1 MSDMT
6 NRRSIRLSAALA
18 LTLALTLAGCG
29 FKPVG
34 QANMPFDTLYV
45 TAPDYSSFG
54 AEFKRYVESYG
65 KTRITDNPQQA
76 QVILEILSET
86 QEQQI
91 LSLTSAGRVA
101 EFLLR
106 YRVTYRLRD
115 NEKRDWIPRGEIQLQ
130 RDYTYD
136 DTIVLAKENEAQ
148 LLFKDMK
155 NDAIQQLVRRLSVAQ
170 APS

>member
-1 MSDMT
+1 VSDMT
-6 NRRSIRLSAALA
+6 NRHSIRLSAALA

>member
-1 MSDMT
+1 MRPT
-6 NRRSIRLSAALA
+6 ALSRMAAALLLA
-18 LTLALTLAGCG
+18 TLFAGCG

-34 QANMPFDTLYV
+34 QASMQFDTIYV

-54 AEFKRYVESYG
+54 AEFKRYVESGG
-65 KTRITDNPQQA
+65 KTRVTNRPEQA

-106 YRVTYRLRD
+106 YRVTFRLRD
-115 NEKRDWIPRGEIQLQ
+115 NQKRDWIPQGEIQLQ

-136 DTIVLAKENEAQ
+136 DTIVLAKENEAK
-148 LLFKDMK
+148 LLYLDMK
-155 NDAIQQLVRRLSVAQ
+155 NDAIQQLVRRLAAAQ

>member
-1 MSDMT
+1 MT
-6 NRRSIRLSAALA
+6 NRRSTRLSAALA
-18 LTLALTLAGCG
+18 LILALTLAGCG

-34 QANMPFDTLYV
+34 QANMPFETLYV

-136 DTIVLAKENEAQ
+136 DTIVLAKENEAK

>member
-1 MSDMT
+1 MT
-6 NRRSIRLSAALA
+6 NLRSITLSAALV
-18 LTLALTLAGCG
+18 LALVLAGCG

-34 QANMPFDTLYV
+34 QASMPFDTLYV

-54 AEFKRYVESYG
+54 AQFKRYVESG
-65 KTRITDNPQQA
+65 GRTRITDNPQQA

-106 YRVTYRLRD
+106 YRVVYRLRD
-115 NEKRDWIPRGEIQLQ
+115 NEKRDWIPRGEINLQ

-155 NDAIQQLVRRLSVAQ
+155 NDAIQQLVRRLSAAQ

>member
-1 MSDMT
+1 MT
-6 NRRSIRLSAALA
+6 NGRLIRLSAALV
-18 LTLALTLAGCG
+18 LTLALTGCG
-29 FKPVG
+29 FKAVG
-34 QANMPFDTLYV
+34 QANMPFETLYV

-155 NDAIQQLVRRLSVAQ
+155 NDAIQQLVRRLSAAQ

>member
-1 MSDMT
+1 MT

-34 QANMPFDTLYV
+34 QANMPFETLYV

>member
-1 MSDMT
+1 MRVMMALL
-6 NRRSIRLSAALA
+6 LSAALG
-18 LTLALTLAGCG
+18 GCG

-34 QANMPFDTLYV
+34 QASMPFDTLYV

-54 AEFKRYVESYG
+54 AEFKRYVESGG
-65 KTRITDNPQQA
+65 KTRITSRPEQA

-106 YRVTYRLRD
+106 YRVTYRVRD
-115 NEKRDWIPRGEIQLQ
+115 NQKRVWIPQGEIQLQ

-136 DTIVLAKENEAQ
+136 DTIVLAKENEAN
-148 LLFKDMK
+148 LLYRDMK
-155 NDAIQQLVRRLSVAQ
+155 NDAIQQLVRRLSAAQ

>member
-1 MSDMT
+1 MT
-6 NRRSIRLSAALA
+6 SRRSIRLSAALV
-18 LTLALTLAGCG
+18 LTLALMLAGAAA
-29 FKPVG
+29 PVG
-34 QANMPFDTLYV
+34 QANMPFATLCV
-45 TAPDYSSFG
+45 TAADYSSFG

-76 QVILEILSET
+76 QVILKPVGNPGAADFIAH
-86 QEQQI
+86 QW
-91 LSLTSAGRVA
+91 A
-101 EFLLR
+101 ESR
-106 YRVTYRLRD
+106 SSYCYRVTYRLLD
-115 NEKRDWIPRGEIQLQ
+115 NEKRVWIPRGEIQLQ

>member
-1 MSDMT
+1 MT

>member
-1 MSDMT
+1 
-6 NRRSIRLSAALA
+6 
-18 LTLALTLAGCG
+18 
-29 FKPVG
+29 
-34 QANMPFDTLYV
+34 MPFDTIYV

-54 AEFKRYVESYG
+54 AEFKRYVESGG
-65 KTRITDNPQQA
+65 KTRVTNRPEQA

-106 YRVTYRLRD
+106 YRVTFRLRD
-115 NEKRDWIPRGEIQLQ
+115 NQKRDWIPQGEIQLQ

-136 DTIVLAKENEAQ
+136 DTIVLAKENEAK
-148 LLFKDMK
+148 LLYLDMK
-155 NDAIQQLVRRLSVAQ
+155 NDAIQQLVRRLAAAQ

>member
-1 MSDMT
+1 MT

-106 YRVTYRLRD
+106 YRVTYRLLD
-115 NEKRDWIPRGEIQLQ
+115 NEKRVWIPRGEIQLQ

>member
-1 MSDMT
+1 MT
-6 NRRSIRLSAALA
+6 NPRLITLSAALV
-18 LTLALTLAGCG
+18 LTLVVAGCG

-34 QANMPFDTLYV
+34 QASMPFDTLYV

-54 AEFKRYVESYG
+54 AEFKRFVESG
-65 KTRITDNPQQA
+65 GRTRVTDNPQQA

-106 YRVTYRLRD
+106 YRVVYRLRD
-115 NEKRDWIPRGEIQLQ
+115 NEKRDWIPRGEINLQ

-155 NDAIQQLVRRLSVAQ
+155 NDAIQQLVRRLSAAQ

>member
-1 MSDMT
+1 MT
-6 NRRSIRLSAALA
+6 NSRLIRLGAAL
-18 LTLALTLAGCG
+18 LLSLLLASCG

-34 QANMPFDTLYV
+34 QASMPFQTLYV
-45 TAPDYSSFG
+45 NAPDYASFG

-65 KTRITDNPQQA
+65 KTRITDNPEQA

-101 EFLLR
+101 EYLLR

-115 NEKRDWIPRGEIQLQ
+115 NQKRDWIPRGEIQLQ

-136 DTIVLAKENEAQ
+136 DTIVLAKENEAK
-148 LLFKDMK
+148 LLMQDMK
-155 NDAIQQLVRRLSVAQ
+155 NDAIQQLVRRLAAAQ